1 MRIDLIACVGRSSCF
16 CSRSSAL
23 RCAASAR
30 IAMEINLVDRVSGFA
45 NVTRLRTCLN
55 GVVFASCAVSSAE
68 SRTIFIFNHVTKREN
83 AFMNVTND
91 DDRIESDV
99 ACGNYS
105 SMKSE

>member
-1 MRIDLIACVGRSSCF
+1 MRIDLIACVGRFSCF
-16 CSRSSAL
+16 CSRSFAL

-55 GVVFASCAVSSAE
+55 DVVFASRAVSSAE
-68 SRTIFIFNHVTKREN
+68 SRTIFIFNCITKTEN
-83 AFMNVTND
+83 AFTNVTNN

-99 ACGNYS
+99 ACANYS